1 MISIVMPVYNT
12 HPDWLSQSIDSCLN
26 QTFKDFELIIVDNE
40 STKSST
46 LNKLENYKNNDKIKI
61 LKCPKQSGKRGVSL
75 ALNMGIEHSKYE
87 LIARMDSDDWM
98 KPVRLQKQY
107 DYMMHNPDVSIL
119 GTQIK
124 ILQTKQITSH
134 PEIVDI
140 HYIKNTKS
148 SWFINHP
155 TVMFRKNIFNVVDK
169 YAESPEIF
177 PEDLELWTRC
187 LLKNLKIRNL
197 KDCLLNYNF
206 HGKNTSI
213 VDATQIEWRKNLN
226 SYINRI
232 V

>member
-12 HPDWLSQSIDSCLN
+12 HPDWVEQSIDSCLN

-40 STKSST
+40 STNDLT
-46 LNKLENYKNNDKIKI
+46 LKKLEKYEKNEKVKL
-61 LKCPKQSGKRGVSL
+61 LKCPKQVGKRGVSL
-75 ALNMGIEHSKYE
+75 AINMGIDNSSYD

-98 KPVRLQKQY
+98 HPTRLEKQY
-107 DYMMHNPDVSIL
+107 EYLSNNPDISIL

-124 ILQTKQITSH
+124 IIQTKQITNH
-134 PEIVDI
+134 PEIIDI
-140 HYIKNTKS
+140 NYIKNTRS

-155 TVMFRKNIFNVVDK
+155 TVMLRKSIFDVVDK
-169 YAESPEIF
+169 YSESPEIF

-187 LLKNLKIRNL
+187 LLNGIKIRNL

-213 VDATQIEWRKNLN
+213 VDAAQKEWTENLN
-226 SYINRI
+226 SYIGRI
-232 V
+232 I

>member
-12 HPDWLSQSIDSCLN
+12 HPDWVEQSIDSCLN

-40 STKSST
+40 STKVST
-46 LNKLENYKNNDKIKI
+46 LNKLENYKNNKNVKL

-75 ALNMGIEHSKYE
+75 AINMGLEHSMYD

-98 KPVRLQKQY
+98 HPTRLQKQY
-107 DYMMHNPDVSIL
+107 DYMMNNPDVSIL

-124 ILQTKQITSH
+124 ILQTKQITNH

-140 HYIKNTKS
+140 DHIKRTRS

-155 TVMFRKNIFNVVDK
+155 TVMFRKNIFDVVEK
-169 YAESPEIF
+169 YSESPEIF

-213 VDATQIEWRKNLN
+213 VDAAQMEWTKNLN